1 MTYSMTGYGKETANY
16 KGRLLTVEVR
26 TLNSKQADLNLR
38 IPSIF
43 REKEFELRDIAA
55 TTLNRGKID
64 IYIQRDLAPGESATE
79 LNEPLVAS
87 YYHRLKKVESQFPE
101 TGSNNATDY
110 LNLIMKM
117 PEVLSPATKELDA
130 DEYDVLREAVINCL
144 KKCQDFR
151 SQEGAK
157 LSDVLADSVRK
168 ILSGLTSVE
177 PMEEDRIRRIR
188 ERIST
193 NLSDEVKSQSQLD
206 EDRFE
211 QELIYY
217 LEKLDITEEKVRLK
231 AHCDFF
237 LKTLEDNGPKG
248 KKLSFISQEMG
259 REINTLGSKA
269 QHSDIQRLVVG
280 MKDEL
285 EKIKEQVLNVL

>member
-1 MTYSMTGYGKETANY
+1 
-16 KGRLLTVEVR
+16 
-26 TLNSKQADLNLR
+26 
-38 IPSIF
+38 
-43 REKEFELRDIAA
+43 
-55 TTLNRGKID
+55 
-64 IYIQRDLAPGESATE
+64 
-79 LNEPLVAS
+79 
-87 YYHRLKKVESQFPE
+87 
-101 TGSNNATDY
+101 
-110 LNLIMKM
+110 M

-130 DEYDVLREAVINCL
+130 DEYNVLREAVINCL
-144 KKCQDFR
+144 NKCQDFR